1 MRIPNKRLLL
11 HRVES
16 RCRNPPRGAVDTLVA
31 DLFVPDPERTYRF
44 PVAFPFEALQE
55 VVLHVFDGRLDLA
68 LVLRAFRT
76 AGDTRTAVISQER
89 RVLFLQERFVKVRRC
104 HSRFQVVKLDCPGNA
119 PEILESLDMAVQEL
133 GDPLGGHHAVIRIP
147 AVRQHHGEY
156 PYLDR
161 TAVAPEPAEVAEVNL
176 AFPAR
181 RAVKRDI
188 NLPLFQPFHTPCNA
202 WVGYI
207 HPVLLNQLPG
217 IRTALRPDP
226 WYVDISSS

>member
-1 MRIPNKRLLL
+1 
-11 HRVES
+11 
-16 RCRNPPRGAVDTLVA
+16 
-31 DLFVPDPERTYRF
+31 
-44 PVAFPFEALQE
+44 
-55 VVLHVFDGRLDLA
+55 
-68 LVLRAFRT
+68 
-76 AGDTRTAVISQER
+76 
-89 RVLFLQERFVKVRRC
+89 
-104 HSRFQVVKLDCPGNA
+104 NA

-207 HPVLLNQLPG
+207 HPVLLNQLPVDKNRAQARSMVRG
-217 IRTALRPDP
+217 YLFFVIVKHLCPHLLAGTLHALGQRPGYPGHRLAAHPQVPGDLTLRPAL
-226 WYVDISSS
+226 